1 MKAYTLLIKAFAL
14 IGLCGLFY
22 VYGHNKG
29 FEKGSKACSEYL
41 EEKVIFP
48 NESNYEHI
56 EDLRTEAE
64 Y

>member
-1 MKAYTLLIKAFAL
+1 MRAYTLLIKAFAL

-22 VYGHNKG
+22 VYGHKKG
-29 FEKGSKACSEYL
+29 YEKCAKECGK
-41 EEKVIFP
+41 EENVIFP
-48 NESNYEHI
+48 NQLNYEHI